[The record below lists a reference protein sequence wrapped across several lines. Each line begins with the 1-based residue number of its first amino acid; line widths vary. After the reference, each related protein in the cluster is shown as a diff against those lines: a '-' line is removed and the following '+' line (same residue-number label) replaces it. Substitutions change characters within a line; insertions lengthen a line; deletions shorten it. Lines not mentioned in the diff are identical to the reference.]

1 MNYSFEELEQ
11 ALQIDLN
18 NLDEARVNHVQLFYA
33 VSKGYRT
40 ALNVRDSVKKIR
52 QEVYGEQY
60 FEAKALVEADHGKS
74 TEALIKAQLDILLPC
89 KDIND
94 TLLKAE
100 VSLNSWTALRD
111 AYEQR
116 SFALSSLI
124 ELYLA
129 GYFGTVSAEVVS
141 PKSKDNRANDRLEKL
156 EQLEQLRRRKQKTE

>member
-33 VSKGYRT
+33 VSKGYRS
-40 ALNVRDSVKKIR
+40 ALDARDRVKKDQKEI
-52 QEVYGEQY
+52 YGEKY
-60 FEAKALVEADHGKS
+60 FEAKNLVETEHGKS
-74 TEALIKAQLDILLPC
+74 TEALIKAQLDILSPC
-89 KDIND
+89 KDINSA
-94 TLLKAE
+94 LLQTE
-100 VSLNSWTALRD
+100 VDLNAWTALRD

-156 EQLEQLRRRKQKTE
+156 EQLRRRKQKTA